1 MTEKHNR
8 IYRMISSFTSEQS
21 EQRMDKLTDIELSK
35 IHQIIDEEIIVDL
48 QYNGK
53 VCHWREGDLNYSILY
68 LTEKQV
74 EFIKEIDKKLHEG
87 LSGYTLIDDITED
100 VLYEKFDTS
109 VFGFLE
115 FEMKYDFFRYRD
127 RNLTKDD
134 VLDKILKYGKETLS
148 ENDKLLLEDK
158 QMISPIDEI

>member
-21 EQRMDKLTDIELSK
+21 EQRMNKLTDGELSK
-35 IHQIIDEEIIVDL
+35 IHQIIDEEVIVDL

-53 VCHWREGDLNYSILY
+53 VCHWREGDLNFSILY

-115 FEMKYDFFRYRD
+115 FEMKFDFFKYRQE
-127 RNLTKDD
+127 NLTKDD
-134 VLDKILKYGKETLS
+134 VLDKMLKYGKESLT
-148 ENDKLLLEDK
+148 ENDKLLLDDK